1 VDFTAFARALAAAG
15 FTGPTVYELADG
27 EDPGP
32 RLGVIPTTTRSGLAP
47 AWAGAASTWNRP
59 AWPR

>member
-32 RLGVIPTTTRSGLAP
+32 RLDADLTALA
-47 AWAGAASTWNRP
+47 AAGWELA
-59 AWPR
+59 